1 MLKHPN
7 ERRVDKIGCKNC
19 FSPKSKIEK
28 VIVLYIASIATSL
41 RKVVGKKNLNLK
53 SVTHSTYQK
62 ISKTKKSNKFF
73 RFLFLR
79 KFD

>member
-28 VIVLYIASIATSL
+28 VIVLYLASIATSL
-41 RKVVGKKNLNLK
+41 RKVVRE
-53 SVTHSTYQK
+53 K
-62 ISKTKKSNKFF
+62 ISI
-73 RFLFLR
+73 
-79 KFD
+79 